1 LIGRVASSLNGSTF
15 VFGLIA
21 VVSFWAAV
29 QLCRALKG
37 RPWYG
42 VAARVAGA
50 LVLVGFGVLM
60 IFYTAFGVDG
70 N

>member
-1 LIGRVASSLNGSTF
+1 MGRLASLVNGSTI

-21 VVSFWAAV
+21 VVSFWAAI
-29 QLCRALKG
+29 QLCRAIKG

-42 VAARVAGA
+42 VAARVVGA

-60 IFYTAFGVDG
+60 IFYTAFGMDG